1 MSTLLSAQSISY
13 QTTSAPLLEDISF
26 TLKKGDRI
34 GLVGHNG
41 CGKSTLL
48 NLLHGG
54 IQANAGTITTASH
67 CQLECVEQ
75 HLPQSLLRQSMMD
88 AVLDRLP
95 DSERLSQRWRAEL
108 ILSEMGFDSSQWSLA
123 ASGLSGGQHT
133 RLLLARALIVEPD
146 LLLLDEPSNHLDLTT
161 LLWLE
166 QFLLNW
172 NGSFVLVSHD
182 RRLLDNTTNCTWIL
196 RDNSLHF
203 FQLPCSQALE
213 MLEARDDADMQ
224 RHQAEQKEI
233 DRIEK
238 SAKRLA
244 VWGHVYDNEDLSR
257 KAKNMEKRVEKL
269 KGDQTILTCGTPWK
283 LELKGERLK
292 ADRLLQISDLD
303 VSPSPKAPCL
313 FNIVANQLKS
323 GDRVAIVGKNG
334 GGKST
339 LLKTLW
345 QSYHQDDAVQQ
356 SIVFHPRANVGFYD
370 QSLKQLDDNKTLLDA
385 LASFTSVPEEKRKMA
400 LISAGF
406 PYLRHNQKVHQ
417 LSGGERSRLLLIGLT
432 LANYHL
438 LLLDEP
444 TNHLDLKGKEELAET
459 LANFSGGLL
468 LVTHDRELIEASC
481 NRFWYIKGNSLE
493 EWLDPQQ
500 LYQAMSSESSLA
512 SNETAIEETQ
522 VATPFPLTDG
532 LADEEQLI
540 EKLYDLE
547 TKLEEDVSR
556 KTKHQKPKLQ
566 ALWRKEI
573 ALINQQLGIE

>member
-54 IQANAGTITTASH
+54 IQANSGTITTASH

-75 HLPQSLLRQSMMD
+75 HLPQSLKHRSMID

-95 DSERLSQRWRAEL
+95 DNERLSLRWRAEL
-108 ILSEMGFDSSQWSLA
+108 ILSDMGFDSSHWALITS
-123 ASGLSGGQHT
+123 SLSGGQHT

-166 QFLLNW
+166 QFLLGW

-203 FQLPCSQALE
+203 FQLPCSKALE
-213 MLEARDDADMQ
+213 MLEARDEADMQ

-269 KGDQTILTCGTPWK
+269 KDDQTTLTSGTPWK

-303 VSPSPKAPCL
+303 VSPSSEASCL

-345 QSYHQDDAVQQ
+345 QSYQQEDAVKQG
-356 SIVFHPRANVGFYD
+356 IVFHPRANVGFYD
-370 QSLKQLDDNKTLLDA
+370 QSLKQLDDDKTLLDA
-385 LASFTSVPEEKRKMA
+385 LASFTSAPEEKRKMA

-459 LANFSGGLL
+459 LTNFAGGLL

-493 EWLDPQQ
+493 EWLDLQQ
-500 LYQAMSSESSLA
+500 LYQAMSSESSVT
-512 SNETAIEETQ
+512 SNETVTKEAR
-522 VATPFPLTDG
+522 VASHLPLTDE
-532 LADEEQLI
+532 LTDEEQLI

-556 KTKHQKPKLQ
+556 KAKHQKPKLQ
-566 ALWRKEI
+566 ALWRNEI

>member
-54 IQANAGTITTASH
+54 IQANSGTITTAKH

-75 HLPQSLLRQSMMD
+75 HLPQSLMHRSMID

-95 DSERLSQRWRAEL
+95 DNERISQRWRAEL
-108 ILSEMGFDSSQWSLA
+108 ILSDMGFDSSHWALITS
-123 ASGLSGGQHT
+123 SLSGGQHT

-166 QFLLNW
+166 QFLLGW

-203 FQLPCSQALE
+203 FQLPCSKALE
-213 MLEARDDADMQ
+213 MLEARDEADMQ

-244 VWGHVYDNEDLSR
+244 VWGQVYDNEDLSR

-269 KGDQTILTCGTPWK
+269 KDHQTTLTSGAPWK

-303 VSPSPKAPCL
+303 VSPSSEAPCL

-345 QSYHQDDAVQQ
+345 QSYQQEDAVKQG
-356 SIVFHPRANVGFYD
+356 IVFHPRANVGFYD

-385 LASFTSVPEEKRKMA
+385 LA
-400 LISAGF
+400 
-406 PYLRHNQKVHQ
+406 
-417 LSGGERSRLLLIGLT
+417 
-432 LANYHL
+432 NYHL

-459 LANFSGGLL
+459 LTNFAGGLL

-500 LYQAMSSESSLA
+500 LYQAMSSESSLT
-512 SNETAIEETQ
+512 SNETVTEEAR
-522 VATPFPLTDG
+522 VASHLPLTDG
-532 LADEEQLI
+532 LDDEEQLI

-556 KTKHQKPKLQ
+556 KAKHQKPKLQ
-566 ALWRKEI
+566 ALWRNEI

>member
-54 IQANAGTITTASH
+54 IQANSGTITIASH

-75 HLPQSLLRQSMMD
+75 HLPQSLMHRSMID

-95 DSERLSQRWRAEL
+95 DNERISQRWRAEL
-108 ILSEMGFDSSQWSLA
+108 ILSDMGFDSSHWALITS
-123 ASGLSGGQHT
+123 SLSGGQHT

-166 QFLLNW
+166 QFLLGW

-203 FQLPCSQALE
+203 FQLPCSKALE
-213 MLEARDDADMQ
+213 MLEARDEADMQ

-269 KGDQTILTCGTPWK
+269 KDDQTTLTSGTPWK

-303 VSPSPKAPCL
+303 VSPSSEAPCL
-313 FNIVANQLKS
+313 FNVVANQLKS

-345 QSYHQDDAVQQ
+345 QSYQQEDAVKQG
-356 SIVFHPRANVGFYD
+356 IVFHPRAKVGFYD
-370 QSLKQLDDNKTLLDA
+370 QSLKQLDDDKTQLDA

-459 LANFSGGLL
+459 LTNFAGGLL

-500 LYQAMSSESSLA
+500 LYQAMISESSLT
-512 SNETAIEETQ
+512 SNETVTKEAR
-522 VATPFPLTDG
+522 VASHLPLTDG
-532 LADEEQLI
+532 LTDEEQLI

-556 KTKHQKPKLQ
+556 KAKHQKPKLQ
-566 ALWRKEI
+566 ALWRNEI